1 MRNTFW
7 RNTGAVIAVL
17 GCAVALRAA
26 DTTKVTQADFGKMP
40 DGAIIH
46 IYTLSDPGTHLQA
59 RVMDYAGVIVSLRAP
74 DRTGAMADVVNGFD
88 TLPEY
93 LANPTQYFGACIGR
107 YGNRIANGRFSL
119 DGVEYNLPGITAK
132 TRCMAATTAFSS
144 ASSSPA
150 PCRMGGS
157 S

>member
-1 MRNTFW
+1 
-7 RNTGAVIAVL
+7 
-17 GCAVALRAA
+17 
-26 DTTKVTQADFGKMP
+26 MP

-119 DGVEYNLPGITAK
+119 DSVEYNLPRNNGENSLHGGDNGFFKRVFKSRALPDGGVELTYLSK
-132 TRCMAATTAFSS
+132 EFEEGYPAT
-144 ASSSPA
+144 
-150 PCRMGGS
+150 
-157 S
+157 